1 MDREGNHIDLLISL
15 LVRFPQIGTVHYE
28 PEQKALRLV
37 FLLKKDHQDFHTFAQ
52 MFESHLALFHHL
64 KQEDVQVA
72 SLKKT
77 ESGADL
83 TVLEVIRD
91 LASLSLAELNVI
103 TELVSDYYRDTVI
116 QEGPGIAVEDEL
128 EQNVMIDSLLMS
140 LAWRGLERLTGFRDD
155 GRVLVFSIPL
165 PEVKKS

>member
-28 PEQKALRLV
+28 PDQKTLRLV
-37 FLLKKDHQDFHTFAQ
+37 FLLKEAYQDFHKFARI
-52 MFESHLALFHHL
+52 FESHLALFHNL
-64 KQEDVQVA
+64 KQDNVQVA

-77 ESGADL
+77 ENADL
-83 TVLEVIRD
+83 TILEVIRD

-103 TELVSDYYRDTVI
+103 TELVADYYRDSVI
-116 QEGPGIAVEDEL
+116 QDGPEMAEEDEL
-128 EQNVMIDSLLMS
+128 EHNALIESLLMS
-140 LAWRGLERLTGFRDD
+140 VSWRGLERLTGFREN

-165 PEVKKS
+165 TGVSKS